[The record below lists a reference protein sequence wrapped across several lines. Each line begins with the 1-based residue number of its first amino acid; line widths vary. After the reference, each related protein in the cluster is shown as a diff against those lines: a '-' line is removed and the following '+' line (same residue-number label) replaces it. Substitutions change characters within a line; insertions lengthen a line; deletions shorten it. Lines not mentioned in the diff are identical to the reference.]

1 MKLAIAAHTYSSR
14 IIFSILHCHSGDGG
28 IFPCVRR
35 IVTSLPFALSYHV
48 WVSWRKDGRTDRDA
62 VTFSLFSVI
71 ALWWMSQAASALAV
85 VSNALQRYQRLG
97 SDMIP
102 IADQIDTVTECTL
115 AVKDCTYAFHYYK
128 PMYTYAMHQCVGT
141 AALVTKVSRYRNF
154 YGCHRV

>member
-1 MKLAIAAHTYSSR
+1 MRVLKLAIAAHTYSSR

-28 IFPCVRR
+28 ISPCVRR
-35 IVTSLPFALSYHV
+35 VVTSLPFAVSDHV
-48 WVSWRKDGRTDRDA
+48 WASWRKDGRTDRDA

-97 SDMIP
+97 SDMVP

-115 AVKDCTYAFHYYK
+115 AVKDCTYVFHYYK

-141 AALVTKVSRYRNF
+141 AALVTKVSR
-154 YGCHRV
+154 H